1 MTTTPPSPAALDYDT
16 APLRPRPGKAA
27 RIVGWILSVVPAL
40 MLLLGAAMMLS
51 HNEKAMEDFHKRGF
65 PDQSATYIGITA
77 AACAVLYLL
86 PPTAVLGAIL
96 VTGYLGGAVVTHV
109 LGHESFVA
117 PILVGVVVW
126 LGLYLRDPR
135 LRALVPVRR

>member
-1 MTTTPPSPAALDYDT
+1 MTTTPQSPPAPDYDA
-16 APLRPRPGKAA
+16 APVRSRPGKAA
-27 RIVGWILSVVPAL
+27 RIVGWILSILPAL

-51 HNEKAMEDFHKRGF
+51 HNEDAMKDFRKRGF

-117 PILVGVVVW
+117 PIAVGVVVW
-126 LGLYLRDPR
+126 LGLFLRDPR
-135 LRALVPVRR
+135 LRVLIPFRR

>member
-1 MTTTPPSPAALDYDT
+1 MTTTPPSPAAPDYDA

-27 RIVGWILSVVPAL
+27 RIIGWILSVLPAL
-40 MLLLGAAMMLS
+40 GLLLGAAMMLS
-51 HNEKAMEDFHKRGF
+51 HNEKAMEDFHRRGF
-65 PDQSATYIGITA
+65 PDQAATYIGITA

-109 LGHESFVA
+109 LGHESFAA
-117 PILVGVVVW
+117 PIIVGVVVW
-126 LGLYLRDPR
+126 LGLFLRDPR
-135 LRALVPVRR
+135 LRALIPFRH

>member
-1 MTTTPPSPAALDYDT
+1 MTTTPSSPAALDYDT
-16 APLRPRPGKAA
+16 ALRPRPGKAA

-51 HNEKAMEDFHKRGF
+51 HNEKAMEDFRKRGF
-65 PDQSATYIGITA
+65 SDQSATYIGITA

-109 LGHESFVA
+109 LGHEAFVA
-117 PILVGVVVW
+117 PIVVGVVVW
-126 LGLYLRDPR
+126 LGLFLRDPR
-135 LRALVPVRR
+135 LRALVPFRR

>member
-1 MTTTPPSPAALDYDT
+1 MTTTPPLLGAPDYDAAT
-16 APLRPRPGKAA
+16 LRPRAGKAA
-27 RIVGWILSVVPAL
+27 RIFGWILSVVPAL

-65 PDQSATYIGITA
+65 PDQAATYIGITA
-77 AACAVLYLL
+77 AACAILYLL

-109 LGHESFVA
+109 LGHESFAA
-117 PILVGVVVW
+117 PIIVGVVVW
-126 LGLYLRDPR
+126 LGLFLRDPR
-135 LRALVPVRR
+135 LRALIPFRH